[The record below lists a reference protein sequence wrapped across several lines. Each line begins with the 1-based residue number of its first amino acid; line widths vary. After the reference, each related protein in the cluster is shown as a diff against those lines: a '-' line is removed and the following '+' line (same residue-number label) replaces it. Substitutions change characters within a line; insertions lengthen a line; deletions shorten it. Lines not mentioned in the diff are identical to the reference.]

1 MTLNEG
7 KFLLVV
13 FRSSVILINRVVV
26 VSGADRESHEDAITT
41 EITEELQPAKV
52 PLLPK
57 DIVNSKKVHAVRQEH
72 KRKLGKQRNMGTSMD
87 YSPLPIDK
95 HEPEFVSLNISRR
108 WWRLKDNNGS
118 YGMTCNDCVASS

>member
-1 MTLNEG
+1 M
-7 KFLLVV
+7 
-13 FRSSVILINRVVV
+13 SVGCVQKQSDINRPCVI

-57 DIVNSKKVHAVRQEH
+57 DIVNSKKVHAVRKEK
-72 KRKLGKQRNMGTSMD
+72 KRILGKQRNMGTSMD

-95 HEPEFVSLNISRR
+95 REPEFVSLNISDGDDPE
-108 WWRLKDNNGS
+108 WWHLKDNNGS
-118 YGMTCNDCVASS
+118 CRMSCNDCVASS